1 MVVIKDQ
8 IQLHI
13 GFNPVVMN
21 QDTTAATR
29 AFFSMM
35 HISQYSEDF
44 FYISKNISDY
54 LDWHQAVCFLCKV
67 ANYEKNKVEAPGP
80 YPHFGKPQP
89 RLPSISFIHSENW
102 FSKYVWICDLNYGIL
117 SLESKRH
124 ISMVITYIISVKIR
138 F

>member
-44 FYISKNISDY
+44 FISAKIFLITY

-67 ANYEKNKVEAPGP
+67 ANHEKNKVEAPGP

-117 SLESKRH
+117 SLESKRYLNQALDMA
-124 ISMVITYIISVKIR
+124 SNK
-138 F
+138 